1 MATGRRWVPLPWC
14 VAAAVLTLGVLLRDC
29 VLVASSALVFTH
41 GFYSSM
47 DTEQPWDGLRA
58 AVRCWAMSGALLV
71 FAFGLLTW
79 VAAALL
85 GSFSPHNDSPVA
97 TIAVLGGS
105 VLLLTLTQ
113 QSWTTATS
121 TLILCA
127 LIASA
132 ITLYLNALG
141 VEYAPCLFAAGV
153 SAMVGGMSLR
163 LAFRVAP
170 EMLRSG
176 MR

>member
-1 MATGRRWVPLPWC
+1 MTTGRPWAKLPWGIT
-14 VAAAVLTLGVLLRDC
+14 VVVLALGIVLRDC
-29 VLVASSALVFTH
+29 VLVSSSALFFMH

-47 DTEQPWDGLRA
+47 DTARPWDGLRA
-58 AVRCWAMSGALLV
+58 AMRCWAMSGALLV
-71 FAFGLLTW
+71 FALGLLAW

-85 GSFSPHNDSPVA
+85 GTFSPHNDSPVA
-97 TIAVLGGS
+97 TIAVLGAS

-113 QSWTTATS
+113 QPRATSTS

-132 ITLYLNALG
+132 ITLYLNALD

-153 SAMVGGMSLR
+153 SAVVVGTSLR

-170 EMLRSG
+170 VMLRSG
-176 MR
+176 IR